1 MKIMK
6 CILSVLFSAALFCSC
21 GGGNTTTAVEG
32 LTGKVTLDGYEGRK
46 VYLETTDGS
55 AAKLD
60 SAVVTDGKFAFTFN
74 DSVPQVYRLALTAS
88 ENDPFA
94 ITLPVVSE
102 KGHVQVVMGELVLT
116 SGTPLNDVL
125 QDFLLA
131 VSNFT
136 DKAVDGFKKQLM
148 KDEKPGLQQVKDD
161 FAKLVEGAVM
171 NNIDNPVGVYI
182 YRAYSR
188 NLTEPQKAQILL
200 RGGESF
206 RKAVNQ

>member
-1 MKIMK
+1 MK
-6 CILSVLFSAALFCSC
+6 CVLSVLFSAALFCSC
-21 GGGNTTTAVEG
+21 GSGNTTTAVEG

-55 AAKLD
+55 VAKLD
-60 SAVVTDGKFAFTFN
+60 SAVVTDGKFAFKFN
-74 DSVPQVYRLALTAS
+74 DSVPHVYSLVLAAS
-88 ENDPFA
+88 DDDQYP

-102 KGHVQVVMGELVLT
+102 KGSVKVSMGELVLT
-116 SGTPLNDVL
+116 SGTPLNDAL

-131 VSNFT
+131 VSNFY
-136 DKAVDGFKKQLM
+136 DKALQQ
-148 KDEKPGLQQVKDD
+148 EKPDLKKIGKD

-171 NNIDNPVGVYI
+171 GNINTPVGAYI
-182 YRAYSR
+182 YRTYSEK
-188 NLTEPQKAQILL
+188 LDEQQKAQILL

>member
-1 MKIMK
+1 MK
-6 CILSVLFSAALFCSC
+6 CVLSILFSVMLFCSC
-21 GGGNTTTAVEG
+21 GGGNTAAVEG
-32 LTGKVTLDGYEGRK
+32 LSGKVTLDGYEGRY
-46 VYLETTDGS
+46 VYLETTDGNS
-55 AAKLD
+55 MKVD
-60 SAVVTDGKFAFTFN
+60 SATVIDGKFAFTFN
-74 DSVPQVYRLALTAS
+74 DSVPQVYRLVLTNS
-88 ENDPFA
+88 NEDQFP

-102 KGHVQVVMGELVLT
+102 KGHVQAVMGELVLT
-116 SGTPLNDVL
+116 SGTPLNDEL

-136 DKAVDGFKKQLM
+136 DKAVDGFKDQIM
-148 KDEKPGLQQVKDD
+148 KNQEPGLQQVKDD

-171 NNIDNPVGVYI
+171 KNVGNPVGVYI
-182 YRAYSR
+182 YRAYNR

>member
-1 MKIMK
+1 MK
-6 CILSVLFSAALFCSC
+6 CILSVLFSAAMFCSC

-60 SAVVTDGKFAFTFN
+60 SAIVTEGKFALTFN
-74 DSVPQVYRLALTAS
+74 DSVPQVYSLVLAAS
-88 ENDPFA
+88 DDDQYP

-102 KGHVQVVMGELVLT
+102 KGSVKVSMGELVLT
-116 SGTPLNDVL
+116 SGTPLNDAL
-125 QDFLLA
+125 QDFLLG
-131 VSNFT
+131 VSNFY
-136 DKAVDGFKKQLM
+136 DKAVQQ
-148 KDEKPGLQQVKDD
+148 EKPDLQKIAAD
-161 FAKLVEGAVM
+161 FAKLVEGSVM
-171 NNIDNPVGVYI
+171 TNIGTPVGTYI
-182 YRAYSR
+182 FRTFGDKLS
-188 NLTEPQKAQILL
+188 EQQKAQILL

>member
-21 GGGNTTTAVEG
+21 GGGNTTTAVQG

-74 DSVPQVYRLALTAS
+74 DSVPQVYSLVLAAS
-88 ENDPFA
+88 DDDQYP

-102 KGHVQVVMGELVLT
+102 RGSVKVSMGELVLT
-116 SGTPLNDVL
+116 SGTPLNDAL

-131 VSNFT
+131 VSNFY
-136 DKAVDGFKKQLM
+136 DKALQQ
-148 KDEKPGLQQVKDD
+148 EKPDLKKIGKD

-171 NNIDNPVGVYI
+171 GNINTPVGAYI
-182 YRAYSR
+182 YRTYSEK
-188 NLTEPQKAQILL
+188 LDEQQKAQILL